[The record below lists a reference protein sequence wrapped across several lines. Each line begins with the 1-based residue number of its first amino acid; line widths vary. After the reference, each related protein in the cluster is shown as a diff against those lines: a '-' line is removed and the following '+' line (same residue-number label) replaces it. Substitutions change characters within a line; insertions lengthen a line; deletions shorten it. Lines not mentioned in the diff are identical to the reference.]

1 MKSNITKIIYIIGA
15 LSAVGMIYLLL
26 TEETNK
32 LFYILM
38 LITLSTWPLT
48 QFISWKKKKSDD
60 STSLPGSN

>member
-1 MKSNITKIIYIIGA
+1 MKSTISKIIFIIGA

-38 LITLSTWPLT
+38 LISLSTWPLN
-48 QFISWKKKKSDD
+48 QFISRKEKKDMD
-60 STSLPGSN
+60 LDAADL

>member
-1 MKSNITKIIYIIGA
+1 MKSPISKIIFIIGV

-38 LITLSTWPLT
+38 LISLSSWSLN
-48 QFISWKKKKSDD
+48 QYISRKGKKDEGPED
-60 STSLPGSN
+60 AD